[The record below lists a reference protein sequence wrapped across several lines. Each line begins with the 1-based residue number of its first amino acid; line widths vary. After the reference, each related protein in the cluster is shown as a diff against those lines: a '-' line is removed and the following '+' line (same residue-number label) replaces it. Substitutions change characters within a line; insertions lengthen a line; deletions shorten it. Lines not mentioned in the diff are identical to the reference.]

1 MSNLVSPGV
10 QVSITDES
18 FYASAGPGTV
28 PLIFLATKQDK
39 STPDGGSVAPGTTKA
54 NAEKLYLVSSQRELL
69 QTFGD
74 PDFNEVGGTP
84 QHGNALNEYGLLAA
98 YSYLGI
104 ANRAYIVRA
113 DLDLA
118 QLEASDVEPTNDPV
132 AGTYWTDLNTVVP
145 GLFQWN
151 GTSWIEKT
159 VSVYETDSPVNDLDV
174 QPSSGFVNGDI
185 ILNND
190 DTFSN
195 LRFLQRLAGVWYEIG
210 SGNWRTASSRDFQWS
225 GHTQVPTTKSTEG
238 GGAALVSGDLWLK
251 TTTPNKGLDL
261 TVKAWNTATG
271 QFIETNDVSI
281 YASHAAYFALPTVDA
296 TDIDAGTVAGFMSA
310 AALAGGTAVVKLQV
324 HNGEAS
330 TVAAGTVANPIIG
343 TAPTVSINGTSIPLV
358 AGDDIDDVTL
368 AINSAGITNI
378 VASKTANGFLRVTNI
393 VGEDVVIVTPSTSEA
408 TLAFT
413 TNSVK
418 GLDTGLDETD
428 FTGGSPNGTFAP
440 GTGYANGEVITLSDG
455 TTILVDAITGDFETI
470 LAQDE
475 TDFDG
480 VPSNGTFV
488 AGLGHAALD
497 VITLFDGTTVTVDTI
512 SATQRLIPAQD
523 ETDFDGGL
531 NNGTFVGGTGVG
543 FEYVALDTIT
553 LNDGSVITVD
563 AVDGSGVVTDFT
575 VTTAGTTGFLTGA
588 TLTQSST
595 TSAAGAGFTL
605 TTDTNNEADKGDVLT
620 FTIASISVTPG
631 SVATINQTGTTGTGT
646 AFALVTGTANRDVI
660 GDVEQFTVTPGTTY
674 LAAATVRT
682 QTSTTLAGTG
692 FTLTPGTANEVN
704 RAGVSGVTITTGGSG
719 YTTGGT
725 FSITVAS
732 GAGTP
737 NAAAVISYTVLAG
750 AINSVGISSAGNG
763 YTAGFSGPVN
773 ATDVP
778 DSSASNGWSTVGLA
792 GGTYSNFADVDNVVA
807 AYAASLTAPST
818 SPADGTLWYNSTI
831 VVDLLENDG
840 AGAWTELASDLYIRS
855 SEPTGVAAGDLWLDT
870 DQIEDYPVLY
880 RRNALNNA
888 WEVVDNADQT
898 TPKGIIFA
906 DARQTVNV
914 PSAPVQG
921 ADASSTLDADRPDP
935 LLYPAGML
943 LWNTRASMRNVKVY
957 RENYTFEGVEIGDV
971 WVTESGNKQDG
982 SPYMGQAAVKA
993 VVVKKLASV
1002 MISSEEIR
1010 SDTIFYNLIAT
1021 PGFPELIDEM
1031 LTLNVD
1037 RKETAFII
1045 GDTPFHLSSSSTEMQ
1060 AWATNS
1066 NNAPSNG
1073 DEGLLTSN
1081 PYLGVY
1087 YPSGLSTNVDG
1098 SEVVVP
1104 ASHMMLRTMA
1114 YNDQVAYPWFAPA
1127 GFARGT
1133 VSNAVSVG
1141 YLTAEDEFQPVT
1153 LNEGQRDVLYT
1164 NNVNPIAF
1172 IPGRGL
1178 VVYGQKTRNPVASAL
1193 DRVNVA
1199 RLINYIRFQSEQ
1211 LAQPFLF
1218 EPNDSIT
1225 RGAIKNSFDTF
1236 LSELITLRGLYDFL
1250 VVCDES
1256 NNTPGRIDRNE
1267 LWVDIAIQPVK
1278 AVEFI
1283 YIPIRIRNTGENL
1296 SV

>member
-1 MSNLVSPGV
+1 MANLVSPGV
-10 QVSITDES
+10 QVSVTDES

-39 STPDGGSVAPGTTKA
+39 ATPDGGSIAPGTTKA

-98 YSYLGI
+98 YSYLGL
-104 ANRAYIVRA
+104 ANRAYVVRA
-113 DLDLA
+113 DVDLA
-118 QLEASDVEPTNDPV
+118 QLEASDVEPTSDPV
-132 AGTYWTDLNTVVP
+132 ANTHWTDLNTVVP
-145 GLFQWN
+145 GLFRWN
-151 GTSWIEKT
+151 GTSWVEAT
-159 VSVYETDSPVNDLDV
+159 VVLFESTSPVYDLDV

-190 DTFSN
+190 DTASV
-195 LRFLQRLAGVWYEIG
+195 LRYLQRLNGVWYEVG
-210 SGNWRTASSRDFQWS
+210 SSAWRTASSRDFQWS
-225 GHTQVPTTKSTEG
+225 SHIQVPTVRSNAG
-238 GGAALVSGDLWLK
+238 GALVSGDLWLK
-251 TTTPNKGLDL
+251 TTTPNKGLDV
-261 TVKAWNTATG
+261 TVKKWDAETR
-271 QFIETNDVSI
+271 QFIETNDVVVS
-281 YASHAAYFALPTVDA
+281 ANHAAYFALPTVDA
-296 TDIDAGTVAGFMSA
+296 TDIDAGTVVAFMDSGTA
-310 AALAGGTAVVKLQV
+310 PLMGGTATMKLQV
-324 HNGEAS
+324 HNGSTITEAN
-330 TVAAGTVANPIIG
+330 GTVQNPIVG
-343 TAPTVSINGTSIPLV
+343 AAPNVSINGTSIPLV
-358 AGDDIDDVTL
+358 AGDDIDDITL
-368 AINSAGITNI
+368 AINNASIANVVAFKSTLGRLI
-378 VASKTANGFLRVTNI
+378 VVNNA
-393 VGEDVVIVTPSTSEA
+393 GEDITVATPATAEA
-408 TLAFT
+408 TFTFT
-413 TNSVK
+413 TNALK
-418 GLDTGLDETD
+418 GLT
-428 FTGGSPNGTFAP
+428 NGQTEADYATFAA
-440 GTGYANGEVITLSDG
+440 GTGHAAGNVITLSDG
-455 TTILVDAITGDFETI
+455 TTVLVDAIDPAFV
-470 LAQDE
+470 LLVSQDE
-475 TDFDG
+475 TSYDG
-480 VPSNGTFV
+480 SPGTEGTF
-488 AGLGHAALD
+488 APGLGYAALD
-497 VITLFDGTTVTVDTI
+497 TVTLTGGAIATIDAI
-512 SATQRLIPAQD
+512 SATQRLIAAQD
-523 ETDFDGGL
+523 ETAFDGVGA
-531 NNGTFVGGTGVG
+531 NGTFAGGTGVG

-553 LNDGSVITVD
+553 LSDGSVITVD
-563 AVDGSGVVTDFT
+563 AVDGNGVVTQFT
-575 VTTAGTTGFLTGA
+575 VTTSGTTGYLTGA
-588 TLTQSST
+588 TLTQVST
-595 TSAAGAGFTL
+595 TSVAGAGFSITS
-605 TTDTNNEADKGDVLT
+605 DTANEVDKGDVT
-620 FTIASISVTPG
+620 QFTVSNIGTANAA
-631 SVATINQTGTTGTGT
+631 ATRVQTSTTGTGT
-646 AFALVTGTANRDVI
+646 GFSLTTGTANRSYAGNVT
-660 GDVEQFTVTPGTTY
+660 EFTITAVGATY
-674 LAAATVRT
+674 LAAGTVRT
-682 QTSTTLAGTG
+682 QSSTTGSGVG
-692 FTLTPGTANEVN
+692 FTLTPTVANEVN
-704 RAGVSGVTITTGGSG
+704 RAGVSGISIVSGGSG

-725 FSITVAS
+725 FNITVAS
-732 GAGTP
+732 DSGFSGTP
-737 NAAAVISYTVLAG
+737 ATITYTVLGG
-750 AINSVGISSAGNG
+750 AINTAAVSVAGAG
-763 YTAGFSGPVN
+763 YTASLP
-773 ATDVP
+773 ATSVASADVP
-778 DSSASNGWSTVGLA
+778 DSAASNGWTTVGLPA
-792 GGTYSNFADVDNVVA
+792 GTYSNFREVDNVF
-807 AYAASLTAPST
+807 AYDASLVAPSL
-818 SPADGTLWYNSTI
+818 PPVDGTLWYNSSV

-840 AGAWTELASDLYIRS
+840 TGNWTELASDLYIQS
-855 SEPTGVAAGDLWLDT
+855 SEPTGVSAGDLWLDT
-870 DQIEDYPVLY
+870 DQIEDYPVIY
-880 RRNALNNA
+880 RRNSTNNG
-888 WEVVDNADQT
+888 WELVDNTDQT

-906 DARQTVNV
+906 DARQTANV
-914 PSAPVQG
+914 PTSPVPG
-921 ADASSTLDADRPDP
+921 ADATSTLDADRPDA

-993 VVVKKLASV
+993 VVVKRLAAV
-1002 MISSEEIR
+1002 MSSSEEIR

-1045 GDTPFHLSSSSTEMQ
+1045 GDTPFHLSSSSTDMQ
-1060 AWATNS
+1060 NWAINA

-1104 ASHMMLRTMA
+1104 ASHMILRTMA

-1141 YLTAEDEFQPVT
+1141 YLTDEDEFQPVT

-1164 NNVNPIAF
+1164 NNINPIAF

-1193 DRVNVA
+1193 DRINVA
-1199 RLINYIRFQSEQ
+1199 RLINYIRFQAEQ

-1225 RGAIKNSFDTF
+1225 RGAVKNQFDTF
-1236 LSELITLRGLYDFL
+1236 LAELITLRGLYDFL

-1256 NNTPGRIDRNE
+1256 NNTPARIDRNE

-1283 YIPIRIRNTGENL
+1283 YIPIRIRNTGEDL